1 MKRHYFLLLA
11 CLLPVS
17 CGTVSPPPVART
29 TIPVGAFGTNQDPD
43 FSAVTLSSYIFA
55 TPGRMAGNP
64 VGVARATASVEYLA
78 GALYTNPRWQTISS
92 YVPEQMLQARAELHQ
107 TLGIAPGSPPQ
118 FVVNG
123 LLGAA
128 DAIQVGD
135 AAAATVALNP
145 AIFTLGPQQTINV
158 LAQMPFQPIAN
169 VATAR
174 LNSEFLSGGNRR
186 DCVMCR

>member
-1 MKRHYFLLLA
+1 MKRHHILLLA
-11 CLLPVS
+11 CLLAACGETVRPSEPTPV
-17 CGTVSPPPVART
+17 
-29 TIPVGAFGTNQDPD
+29 IPVGALGTNQDSD
-43 FSAVTLSSYIFA
+43 FVAVTLSSYTFA
-55 TPGRMAGNP
+55 TQGRMSGNP
-64 VGVARATASVEYLA
+64 VGVARSTASVEYLA
-78 GALYTNPRWQTISS
+78 GALYTNPRWQYISG
-92 YVPEQMLQARAELHQ
+92 YIPEQMLQARAELHQ

-123 LLGAA
+123 LLGTA
-128 DAIQVGD
+128 DAILVGD

-186 DCVMCR
+186 DCVICR